1 MGVIHKYKLEKGL
14 SSSVV
19 NSIVSD
25 MLQIS
30 EDVSPL
36 MSNYQVYK
44 QVVKSDYLQEVY
56 LKKTNTSYIEPI
68 PLTLITDVDGQDYPL
83 KYSAIPLKS
92 ILFNTLQNQSLVDY
106 LWNEQRNFNN
116 RHPNIIINNQM
127 DSISASRIA
136 GKLKIELYED
146 DTQYSPGFF
155 NKSQKYSCVYI
166 SLSDIP
172 FHYRTKAEDIEIY
185 MLINKK
191 KLNMLNL
198 KDVYFAVYNR
208 LKSEMEDINN
218 QGGISLINSNG
229 QSFNIQVTFSTI
241 LGDNLAIYPLLGF
254 RASFNNDS
262 FYCRICGT
270 RGHSSTENESIQS
283 SSIRRRLIENNPTS
297 NISELGVIKSF
308 IFDGFQNINRWNIS
322 PPDLASFI
330 FLYLNN

>member
-1 MGVIHKYKLEKGL
+1 MEVIHKYKLEKGL

-25 MLQIS
+25 LLQIN

-36 MSNYQVYK
+36 VANYPIYK
-44 QVVKSDYLQEVY
+44 QVANSDYLQETY

-68 PLTLITDVDGQDYPL
+68 SLTTITDVDGQTYPL
-83 KYSAIPLKS
+83 KYSAVPLKS
-92 ILFNTLQNQSLVDY
+92 ILLNTLQNQSLVDY
-106 LWNEQRNFNN
+106 LWNEQRNLNN
-116 RHPNIIINNQM
+116 RHPSMIINSQM
-127 DSISASRIA
+127 DSTSANRIA

-172 FHYRTKAEDIEIY
+172 FHCRTKADDIEIY

-191 KLNMLNL
+191 KLNSLNL
-198 KDVYFAVYNR
+198 KNVYYAVYNR

-218 QGGISLINSNG
+218 QGGLLLINSTG
-229 QSFNIQVTFSTI
+229 QSFTVQVTISTI

-262 FYCRICGT
+262 FYCRNCGT
-270 RGHSSTENESIQS
+270 RGHSSTENESIQTP
-283 SSIRRRLIENNPTS
+283 SIRRRLITNNQTT
-297 NISELGVIKSF
+297 NISELGVRKPF
-308 IFDGFQNINRWNIS
+308 VFDGFQNIHRWNIS
-322 PPDLASFI
+322 PPDMASFI
-330 FLYLNN
+330 YLI